1 MYMYIQLSHFKVND
15 FVLLCIHCV
24 ASQTWTLGRLLPVMV
39 GSRVP
44 EDDSQWQFYLT
55 TLTVVDFM
63 LCPEILPEEIAY
75 LKVVLK
81 EHHKRF
87 SELFPDASF
96 IPKMHFLLHVPRL
109 LLK

>member
-44 EDDSQWQFYLT
+44 EDDSHWQFYLT

-63 LCPEILPEEIAY
+63 YMSRDPSRRSCIFEGCP
-75 LKVVLK
+75 
-81 EHHKRF
+81 
-87 SELFPDASF
+87 
-96 IPKMHFLLHVPRL
+96 
-109 LLK
+109 